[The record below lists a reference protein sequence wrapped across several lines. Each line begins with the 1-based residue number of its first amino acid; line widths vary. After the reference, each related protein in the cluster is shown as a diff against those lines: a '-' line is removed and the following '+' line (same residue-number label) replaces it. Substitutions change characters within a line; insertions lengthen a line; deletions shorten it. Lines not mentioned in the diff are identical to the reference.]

1 MSDKESIQAASGAA
15 RVLQIVCADKDDDWY
30 RENGPLLSNLIRKG
44 LVLDLPLSTALLPIF
59 ERLCYLFPLRKELE
73 DDDKMSDFHKWIR
86 STLSENAVIA
96 PQPFL
101 QMLASIGRADQE
113 SLGVLTNSILKLVQR
128 FCKEHAE
135 MVDDSP
141 VTPHLI
147 TILDLIKTTI
157 AHGGDQKKVLW
168 LCIGYIIERC
178 KNVAVCSHILALA
191 RHFAL
196 EHSEPFPSQ
205 KEKAALLVKFG
216 IWEVF
221 FPEKRPM
228 GPNQAAVD
236 KAKDAAGMFTKY
248 LEVIYEIY
256 MDPALRRSDL
266 TSRLEGPFLVGCRAR
281 DPILREKF
289 ITLLDANIPRSLFSR
304 LSYII
309 GSQGWE
315 PLNDHNWSYVA
326 SYLLLGAVNIDATI
340 SPALISSTSPELGVS
355 QRAESLVDSWRHM
368 LLLDTTLGHDT
379 WVSLFPKVWAH
390 LSRRE
395 QVDLT
400 HHMIALLSKD
410 YHHRQAELR
419 PNVIQTL
426 LEGVHRCVPAMIL
439 PPHLIKYLA
448 KSYGAWHVALEMLT
462 ESLDHLAEEPT
473 GRDIVLDA
481 LAELYGE
488 LSEEDAFYG
497 LWRRRAIH
505 VETSIGMALEESGM
519 WEQASAAYEHALIK
533 AKSGSLVFTEPEY
546 CLWED
551 HWILAQEK
559 LQQWDV
565 LYDLGRNESNNAQL
579 LEAAWRS
586 KNWSENREQME
597 QYVAALPE
605 VATPRRC
612 IYSAF
617 LALLK
622 PTPTA
627 PGENHESSKH
637 VNDCFRLT
645 VHKWKTL
652 PVRMSH
658 AHVPLLQ
665 HFQQGIELQEAVQI
679 FNSLATTNAQN
690 LDKKSQDLKLVLQA
704 WRERLPSPYDDI
716 SIWSDLVAWRRN
728 VFNAINAVYL
738 PLVQQT
744 GQNGG
749 TAGNTST
756 LGYRG
761 FHETAWI
768 INRFAHVARKHELL
782 DACHTQ
788 LTSIYQLPNIE
799 ISEAFLKL
807 REQAR
812 CHYLKPDELA
822 AGLEV
827 VNNTNLMYFSP
838 PQKAEFFT
846 LKGMFHSKANR
857 LAEANE
863 AFGQAVQTDM
873 NQAKAWAQW
882 GKYND
887 RLFKHNKTDFASGAN
902 AVSCYLQAAG
912 LYKSGK
918 SRPLLARVLW
928 LLSVDDPTSAI
939 SRQFDGFKGDA
950 VYWYWITF
958 IPQLCLAGTYR
969 EANPARHI
977 LMNIAGLFPQ
987 VGLFMV

>member
-1 MSDKESIQAASGAA
+1 M
-15 RVLQIVCADKDDDWY
+15 LQ
-30 RENGPLLSNLIRKG
+30 RLIRKG
-44 LVLDLPLSTALLPIF
+44 LMVDSTSVALLPIF
-59 ERLCYLFPLRKELE
+59 ERLFQLYPLRKDLE
-73 DDDKMSDFHKWIR
+73 EATTMLEFHDFIR
-86 STLSENAVIA
+86 STLSEHGVVGASNMRPLI
-96 PQPFL
+96 
-101 QMLASIGRADQE
+101 QMFASIARADPE
-113 SLGVLTNSILKLVQR
+113 SLAILANTVVKLVQR
-128 FCKEHAE
+128 FCKEHAD
-135 MVDDSP
+135 MSDDSVLAP
-141 VTPHLI
+141 FLI
-147 TILDLIKTTI
+147 TLMDLVRASM
-157 AHGGDQKKVLW
+157 AHLGEQKRVLW
-168 LCIGYIIERC
+168 ISVGYVVDRC
-178 KNVAVCSHILALA
+178 KNLAVCTHILDIA
-191 RHFAL
+191 REFAL
-196 EHSEPFPSQ
+196 ERSDPFPTHRD
-205 KEKAALLVKFG
+205 KASLFLKMIV
-216 IWEVF
+216 WELF
-221 FPEKRPM
+221 FPEKRVVS
-228 GPNQAAVD
+228 PNQPLVE
-236 KAKDAAGMFTKY
+236 KLKDTPTMFTKY
-248 LEVIYEIY
+248 LEVIYQIY
-256 MDPALRRSDL
+256 ADPALRRSDL
-266 TSRLEGPFLVGCRAR
+266 TSRLEGPFLLGCRAR
-281 DPILREKF
+281 DLALREKF
-289 ITLLDANIPRSLFSR
+289 VTLLDSNVPRSLFSR

-309 GSQGWE
+309 GSQGWD
-315 PLNDHNWSYVA
+315 PLNDHNWSYLA
-326 SYLLLGAVNIDATI
+326 SYLLLGAVNIDAVI
-340 SPALISSTSPELGVS
+340 SPALMHDVAADLGVS
-355 QRAESLVDSWRHM
+355 QRAEGLVEPWRHM
-368 LLLDTTLGHDT
+368 LVLDTTLGHDT
-379 WVSLFPKVWAH
+379 WVSLFPAVWTH

-426 LEGVHRCVPAMIL
+426 LEGVHKCVPAMIL
-439 PPHLIKYLA
+439 PPHLVKFLA
-448 KSYGAWHVALEMLT
+448 KNFGAWHVALEILID
-462 ESLDHLAEEPT
+462 SLEYLSDEPS
-473 GRDIVLDA
+473 GRDIILDA
-481 LAELYGE
+481 LAELYAE

-505 VETSIGMALEESGM
+505 SETSIGMALEENGM
-519 WEQASAAYEHALIK
+519 WEQASTAYEHALIK

-565 LYDLGRNESNNAQL
+565 LYDLGRNEGNNARIV
-579 LEAAWRS
+579 EAAWRC
-586 KNWSENREQME
+586 KNWSDTREQME
-597 QYVAALPE
+597 EYVSHLPD

-612 IYSAF
+612 VFSAF
-617 LALLK
+617 LSLLK
-622 PTPTA
+622 PHSPEQSQEFA
-627 PGENHESSKH
+627 KH
-637 VNDCFRLT
+637 VQDSFRLT
-645 VHKWKTL
+645 VHRWKAL
-652 PVRMSH
+652 PNRMSH

-679 FNSLATTNAQN
+679 FNSLSTTNAQN

-744 GQNGG
+744 AQNGTG
-749 TAGNTST
+749 GANTST

-812 CHYLKPDELA
+812 CHYLKPEELA
-822 AGLEV
+822 SGLEV
-827 VNNTNLMYFSP
+827 VNNTNLMYFSSA
-838 PQKAEFFT
+838 QKAEFFT
-846 LKGMFHSKANR
+846 LKGMFHAKAER
-857 LAEANE
+857 MDDANN

-873 NQAKAWAQW
+873 HQAKAWAQW
-882 GKYND
+882 GKFND
-887 RLFKHNKTDFASGAN
+887 RLFKQHKTSYHYGAN

-928 LLSVDDPTSAI
+928 LISIDDDRSI
-939 SRQFDGFKGDA
+939 SNQFDQFKGDA

-958 IPQLCLAGTYR
+958 IPQLCLASTYG
-969 EANPARHI
+969 EVKQARHI
-977 LMNIAGLFPQ
+977 LMQIAGLFPQ
-987 VGLFMV
+987 VGETW